1 MKLNKYIDHT
11 LLKPDASFKE
21 IEKLCH
27 EAIDFN
33 FASVCV
39 NPCFVTKARKILVGS
54 DVKVCTVIG
63 FPLGANTIESKVF
76 ETQDAIANGADEID
90 MVLNISFLKEK
101 QVDYIVREITEI
113 KKACGRHTLKVII
126 ETCLLENEEKRM
138 ACDCIKTAN
147 ANFVKTSTG
156 FSKSGATVDDV
167 RFLKSI
173 VGDRI
178 QVKASGGIKS
188 YEEAMEMIDAGADR
202 IGTSRGV
209 ALIEQEASSI
219 KE

>member
-90 MVLNISFLKEK
+90 MVINVGLLKDKAYDAIVDEISAIKGACQGHNLKVILETDLLA
-101 QVDYIVREITEI
+101 QDEI
-113 KKACGRHTLKVII
+113 KKASDDTKG
-126 ETCLLENEEKRM
+126 
-138 ACDCIKTAN
+138 
-147 ANFVKTSTG
+147 
-156 FSKSGATVDDV
+156 KS
-167 RFLKSI
+167 
-173 VGDRI
+173 
-178 QVKASGGIKS
+178 ASNP
-188 YEEAMEMIDAGADR
+188 AD
-202 IGTSRGV
+202 
-209 ALIEQEASSI
+209 
-219 KE
+219 K